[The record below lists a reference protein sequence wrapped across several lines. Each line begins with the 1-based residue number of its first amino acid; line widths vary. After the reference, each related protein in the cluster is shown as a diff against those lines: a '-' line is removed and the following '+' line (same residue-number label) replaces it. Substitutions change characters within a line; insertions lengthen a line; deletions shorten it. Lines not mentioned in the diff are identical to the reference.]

1 MKNILLLSLMLAL
14 GACASGYQ
22 NYYDPNQAQ
31 AMNDWAMASQMIS
44 NNINQQVQMRQPQP
58 VRVLN
63 PSYNTSCNSYYG
75 QLNCTTQQAGP
86 FIMGR

>member
-1 MKNILLLSLMLAL
+1 MKNILLLSLMLTL

-22 NYYDPNQAQ
+22 SYYDPNQAQ

-63 PSYNTSCNSYYG
+63 PSYSTSCNSFNG
-75 QLNCTTQQAGP
+75 QFNCTTQQAGP